1 MKNYSIYS
9 FDRLG
14 NVAEVMTFA
23 CRDDLAALDEG
34 KAYSAA
40 NAVEIWQGHRYVAH
54 IKLGNAALNAADLRS
69 L

>member
-14 NVAEVMTFA
+14 NVAEVITFA

-34 KAYSAA
+34 RVHSAA

-54 IKLGNAALNAADLRS
+54 IKLGDTALNAADLRS